1 MHTEEQIKNIADA
14 LLSSF
19 LPKDSNETE
28 LTFHFTIPPSQSYKV
43 WYKRKKAVW
52 EFIKFEEDKK

>member
-19 LPKDSNETE
+19 LPKDANETE
-28 LTFHFTIPPSQSYKV
+28 LNFHFTIPPNHSYKV

-52 EFIKFEEDKK
+52 SFEKFEEDKK